1 MKRVVVTGL
10 GLITA
15 IGDGVQNTW
24 DNLILCKSG
33 IKKITNFDT
42 IDLTCKIAGHI
53 NHNQND
59 PKSKIFCSAM
69 EEWKKSKKVVL
80 K

>member
-10 GLITA
+10 GLLTA

-33 IKKITNFDT
+33 IIKISSFDT
-42 IDLTCKIAGHI
+42 ENLSCKIAGYI
-53 NHNQND
+53 SHN
-59 PKSKIFCSAM
+59 S
-69 EEWKKSKKVVL
+69 EEDYFFNSRL
-80 K
+80 T